1 MSTLDELD
9 TVLKLRPFRI
19 CSSQCELMESK
30 TNFRTVSISSGL
42 VIVVLAY
49 YSLHAWKSHNLS
61 TRCVRTACS
70 QLPTSLEQVA
80 IIL

>member
-9 TVLKLRPFRI
+9 TVLKFRPFRI

-49 YSLHAWKSHNLS
+49 SLHAWKSHNLS

-70 QLPTSLEQVA
+70 QLPTSLEQVV